1 METLE
6 QDNSAIK
13 DRASKLHEKV
23 VAAAKEKK
31 GILFLI
37 LCPSSSFLL
46 FSFFPCFD
54 RAKELV
60 VAKG

>member
-1 METLE
+1 ME
-6 QDNSAIK
+6 QDNSALK
-13 DRASKLHEKV
+13 DKASKLEKRV
-23 VAAAKEKK
+23 KTAAKEMK
-31 GILFLI
+31 GFFFFL
-37 LCPSSSFLL
+37 LCLSSSFLV